1 MSECEKY
8 LEMISAQI
16 DNELSPEEETE
27 LERHLEGCPSCRRVK
42 EAFGAISGA
51 VDEEL
56 VQPPEELAASV
67 MQKIR
72 ESDKCGGDRKEKS
85 RNSKR
90 IYLKR
95 YLALAACAAL
105 IIFTASSQIP
115 NIYNLTRK
123 SAEPQAADTFMANAD
138 APASTEGADEV
149 EAQSLDGADE
159 DVYVRSTEGGE
170 GGAAA
175 PVPEPEEVPAEKA
188 DVPEAADSSQMSEGQ
203 MTASYG
209 AAGSGQ
215 SMGDMLSELFSNWSV
230 SLSDPGAAEPFFSF
244 ADSEGPVTLLG
255 FLGNAL
261 DEDAGAV
268 PGEEPTVIIN
278 LSGDER
284 SCWLS
289 VWSGGGNILCLYSEL
304 STVSAEKGE
313 EIFFKTDGSAESF
326 NSYIDTLRNLVS

>member
-16 DNELSPEEETE
+16 DNELSPEEEWE

-51 VDEEL
+51 VSEEL

-72 ESDKCGGDRKEKS
+72 ESDKCGEDRKEKS

-105 IIFTASSQIP
+105 IIITASSQIP
-115 NIYNLTRK
+115 NVYRLARK

-149 EAQSLDGADE
+149 EAQSLDGDDE
-159 DVYVRSTEGGE
+159 DVYIRSTEGGEGGE

-175 PVPEPEEVPAEKA
+175 PVPEPEEAPAEKA
-188 DVPEAADSSQMSEGQ
+188 DVPEASDSVQASEGQ
-203 MTASYG
+203 ITANFG
-209 AAGSGQ
+209 LAGSGQ
-215 SMGDMLSELFSNWSV
+215 SMGDTLSSIFSAWTVSLWDDGASAPFFTFAGTESSLALLDLLGTALDGDAGEIPGEV
-230 SLSDPGAAEPFFSF
+230 PAVVISLSDG
-244 ADSEGPVTLLG
+244 TQ
-255 FLGNAL
+255 NC
-261 DEDAGAV
+261 
-268 PGEEPTVIIN
+268 
-278 LSGDER
+278 R
-284 SCWLS
+284 LS
-289 VWSGGGNILCLYSEL
+289 VWSGGGDILCLYSIDG
-304 STVSAEKGE
+304 GE
-313 EIFFKTDGSAESF
+313 EVLFKTDGSAEDF
-326 NSYIDTLRNLVS
+326 GSYIDTLRNLAA